1 MTSDLLSISY
11 SENST
16 LKFYIKIVSF
26 GGSAIFERFFDKY
39 RFFSYDMI
47 SPCNYRN
54 TRTKYKPPE
63 VIVKIHLNLSR
74 ITAVL
79 MSILN
84 ENLLFS
90 GYRSH
95 FQILH
100 ESFRFLL
107 YNISMRIN

>member
-39 RFFSYDMI
+39 RFFSYEMI
-47 SPCNYRN
+47 SN

-84 ENLLFS
+84 ENVLFS

-107 YNISMRIN
+107 YNISMHIN